1 MSQTAIPAL
10 TAYLSRL
17 LSMPEVRDTVN
28 FDHIKQGYA
37 LTRAGS
43 SRSGHWAKWMVF
55 EAHGFK
61 IFFNARRGDTP
72 AEALSLRCHPD

>member
-37 LTRAGS
+37 LNPSGIVPLGPLGEVDGFRS
-43 SRSGHWAKWMVF
+43 SR
-55 EAHGFK
+55 
-61 IFFNARRGDTP
+61 
-72 AEALSLRCHPD
+72 L